1 MTTTPS
7 FDAKMPTL
15 LEGIRDKYESYD
27 EEDLGG
33 FIVFMSSSPDV
44 KKGMFPRVMSLCD
57 YSLEHVG
64 KLQYLLDNFI
74 FGKWHT
80 IRLFV

>member
-1 MTTTPS
+1 MRSEIFYPEAKAS
-7 FDAKMPTL
+7 FAAKMPTL

-57 YSLEHVG
+57 YRLEHVG
-64 KLQYLLDNFI
+64 E
-74 FGKWHT
+74 
-80 IRLFV
+80 

>member
-1 MTTTPS
+1 
-7 FDAKMPTL
+7 MPTL
-15 LEGIRDKYESYD
+15 LEGIRDKYESHD
-27 EEDLGG
+27 DEDLGG

-64 KLQYLLDNFI
+64 E
-74 FGKWHT
+74 
-80 IRLFV
+80 